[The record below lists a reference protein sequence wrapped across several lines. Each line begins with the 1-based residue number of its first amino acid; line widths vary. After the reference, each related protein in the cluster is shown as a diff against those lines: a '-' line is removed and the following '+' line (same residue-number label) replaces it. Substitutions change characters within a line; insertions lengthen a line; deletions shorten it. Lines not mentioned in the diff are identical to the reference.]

1 VFVALVNGS
10 GPVEETVRALG
21 MAPGEHAC
29 ESETSLGLALFPD
42 KIHMDKA
49 VAPREAPLKLKSLRA
64 GYVSFVRPWDRVS
77 DNTGMGD
84 PTRATPE
91 KGRKLV
97 EVFVDRIAA
106 LLKELSDAEMTDA
119 FPY

>member
-1 VFVALVNGS
+1 
-10 GPVEETVRALG
+10 

-29 ESETSLGLALFPD
+29 ETETSLGLALFPE

-49 VAPREAPLKLKSLRA
+49 VAPREAPIKLKSLTA
-64 GYVSFVRPWDRVS
+64 DYVSFARPLDRVS
-77 DNTGMGD
+77 DTTGMGD

-97 EVFVDRIAA
+97 EAFVDRVAT
-106 LLKELSDAEMTDA
+106 LLKELSDAEVTDA